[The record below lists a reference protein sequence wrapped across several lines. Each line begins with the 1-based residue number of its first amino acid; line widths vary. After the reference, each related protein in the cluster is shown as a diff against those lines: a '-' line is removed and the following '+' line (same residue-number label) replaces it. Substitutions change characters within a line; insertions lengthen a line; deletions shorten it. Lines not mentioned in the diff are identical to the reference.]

1 MTETIECLTNEEIQE
16 QYFKRIKAFFTQV
29 EEWLPDELEISYP
42 VPQRTVTDTTGT
54 YQVGMASIYKKPEP
68 DDFVVDIFPMG
79 ATTLLGEGIL
89 EIRGAFGEE
98 KLIYFCRNTLP
109 QVEYKPDMF
118 RPIYRCVDS
127 DGWYW
132 LESSMSNR
140 AVFVAREQ
148 LFDLIRMVSF
158 YEFD

>member
-1 MTETIECLTNEEIQE
+1 MTETIEHLTNEKIQE
-16 QYFKRIKAFFTQV
+16 RYVKRVKAFLKQL
-29 EEWLPDELEISYP
+29 EKWLPNELEMFYP
-42 VPQRTVTDTTGT
+42 IPNRTVTDTTGT
-54 YQVGMASIYKKPEP
+54 YQVGMASIHKKGVP
-68 DDFVVDIFPMG
+68 DNFVVDIFPMG

-89 EIRGAFGEE
+89 EISGVLGKE
-98 KLIYFCRNTLP
+98 KIIYFCQKTLP
-109 QVEYKPDMF
+109 KVEYKPGMF
-118 RPIYRCVDS
+118 RSIYRGVDS

-140 AVFVAREQ
+140 AILVAHKQ